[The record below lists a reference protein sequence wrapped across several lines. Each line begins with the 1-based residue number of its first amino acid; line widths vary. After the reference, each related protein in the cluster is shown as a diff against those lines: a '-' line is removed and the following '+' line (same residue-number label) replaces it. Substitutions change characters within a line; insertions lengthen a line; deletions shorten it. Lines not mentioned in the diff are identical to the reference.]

1 MDFFIFENTKTISKD
16 ISSYPITLED
26 VKAKSFYFKD
36 NPDDDSFDTYIN
48 TFVIPK
54 VISDWEDSTKF
65 ILLDSEIK
73 AFVPNL
79 EFINSNRLPLSLSHL
94 NVRTIQSI
102 KYFEY
107 DVNLSNEKISILSN
121 YYSKSEEL
129 NNKPINI
136 YLHYSLLP
144 LRIYPIDNNFECSYL
159 AGYENNDFENIPVDI
174 KDCLAAQ
181 ASIIFDIKQGYCD
194 NYYLD
199 FITKVYNDYSAI
211 KRLIEII

>member
-1 MDFFIFENTKTISKD
+1 MDFFIFENTKTVSRD

-36 NPDDDSFDTYIN
+36 NPDDESFDSYIE

-54 VISDWEDSTKF
+54 VVNDWEETTKF

-73 AFVPNL
+73 AYIPNL
-79 EFINSNRLPLSLSHL
+79 EFINSNRLPLSLEQL
-94 NVRTIQSI
+94 NIRSI
-102 KYFEY
+102 DSLKYFEY
-107 DVNLSNEKISILSN
+107 DINLPAERVQINSD
-121 YYSKSEEL
+121 YFSKSEEL
-129 NNKPINI
+129 KKVPINI
-136 YLHYSLLP
+136 YLHNSLLP
-144 LRIYPIDNNFECSYL
+144 LHLYPITNNLECSYK
-159 AGYENNDFENIPVDI
+159 AGFEDNDFDNIPVDI

-181 ASIIFDIKQGYCD
+181 ASIIFDVKQGYCD

-199 FITKVYNDYSAI
+199 FIAKTYDDYSAV